1 MRKKTRALPALFI
14 LLALA
19 LSGAAFAQDKKD
31 KKKEKKPLPPGKAV
45 LWEEPKDIDSRDL
58 LQGPGGAR
66 MRPNLSRLEFIKE
79 EKGGWSK
86 KYRVRD
92 GAGKVW
98 VVKLGK
104 EAQSETAA
112 VRLVWAVGYPGEI
125 NYLVPSVEIPGKGR
139 FTNVRFE
146 ARPESIERLD
156 EWPWEENPFVGSRQL
171 QGLKVLMVFL
181 NNWDT
186 KDENNV
192 IFQVKQ
198 RGTDELQYVISD
210 LGATLGKTGGGALWR
225 LKRSR
230 NDPEDYAES
239 KFIDKVEN
247 GYVRFHYAGVSS
259 HLLDNIT
266 VADARWLGA
275 WLARLS
281 ERQIGDAFRAANYTP
296 AEVRLLTG
304 AVRARIKE
312 LNSLPK

>member
-1 MRKKTRALPALFI
+1 MRKKTCAVLALLI
-14 LLALA
+14 LLAVS
-19 LSGAAFAQDKKD
+19 LSGAAVAQDKKD
-31 KKKEKKPLPPGKAV
+31 KKKEKKPLPPGKAM
-45 LWEEPKDIDSRDL
+45 LWEEPRDIDSRDL
-58 LQGPGGAR
+58 LQGPGGAG
-66 MRPNLSRLEFIKE
+66 MRPDLKRMEFIRE

-92 GAGKVW
+92 AAGKVW
-98 VVKLGK
+98 VAKLGK

-112 VRLVWAVGYPGEI
+112 VRLVWAIGYPTEI

-146 ARPESIERLD
+146 ARPESIEREG

-171 QGLKVLMVFL
+171 QALKVMMVFL

-230 NDPEDYAES
+230 NHPKDYAES
-239 KFIDKVEN
+239 KFIDKIEN
-247 GYVRFHYAGVSS
+247 GYVRFHYAGVGT
-259 HLLDNIT
+259 HLLDNVT
-266 VADARWLGA
+266 VADARWLGS
-275 WLARLS
+275 WLSRLS

-296 AEVRLLTG
+296 EEVRILTG
-304 AVRARIKE
+304 AVRARINE
-312 LNSLPK
+312 LNTLPK